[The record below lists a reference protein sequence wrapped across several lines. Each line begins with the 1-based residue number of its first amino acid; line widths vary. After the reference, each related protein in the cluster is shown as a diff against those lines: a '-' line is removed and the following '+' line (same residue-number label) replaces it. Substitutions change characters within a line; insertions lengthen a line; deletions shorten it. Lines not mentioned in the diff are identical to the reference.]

1 MLRLRFG
8 AYNLAMRPAVN
19 FIARGWSFP
28 VPQGRVRALLL
39 SIFLVLC
46 ATSLAAQS
54 AGPAG
59 AEVRRHLTSGEAALK
74 AKDAETA
81 AKEFRAVLALDP
93 KNAQAHTSLGVI
105 AFLQGDYQ
113 TASTNLRSA
122 LAVQPSLIKAQALL
136 GICEKRLGEPGAR
149 ALLEKTFPKLQ
160 DKPLRM
166 QVGMELAGLYD
177 QQGDLAAT
185 AAVMR
190 SLVEMDPDN
199 VDVLFMAQR
208 VYSELAEETLNKL
221 AVIAPGSARMQ
232 QVIAERLIN
241 EGDVQGA
248 MVHYR
253 KALEIDPRLPGVHYE
268 LAEAI
273 LEDALSDA
281 QAQAEAEKEVEAAAR
296 MEGDTAK
303 VECLLGRIALLHSDQ
318 DQAFAHYSRAYALD
332 SVDVEAQIGLAKTLV
347 IMEKP
352 EEALKYLRMAVQAD
366 PLNAEAHY
374 RLATVYRKLG
384 RTEEAAK
391 ELHLFQEIKQT
402 KDRVKELYKQMNRKP
417 REQDDQTPDAP
428 Q

>member
-1 MLRLRFG
+1 VLRLRFG
-8 AYNLAMRPAVN
+8 AYNLGMRPVVN
-19 FIARGWSFP
+19 FIARGWRSP
-28 VPQGRVRALLL
+28 ISNGGLPAALFGVFLL
-39 SIFLVLC
+39 FC
-46 ATSLAAQS
+46 PNHLAAQS

-59 AEVRRHLTSGEAALK
+59 GAVRTHLTAGETALK
-74 AKDAETA
+74 ARDPETA

-105 AFLQGDYQ
+105 SFLQGDYQ
-113 TASTNLRSA
+113 TASANLRSA

-136 GICEKRLGEPGAR
+136 GICEKRLGDPGAR
-149 ALLEKTFPKLQ
+149 GLLEKTFPKLQ
-160 DKPLRM
+160 EKPLRM
-166 QVGMELAGLYD
+166 QVGVELAGLYD
-177 QQGDLAAT
+177 QQGELAAT

-190 SLVEMDPDN
+190 SLVELDPDN

-248 MVHYR
+248 IVHYR
-253 KALEIDPRLPGVHYE
+253 NALEIDPRLPGVHYE

-281 QAQAEAEKEVEAAAR
+281 QAQAEAEKEVQAAAR

-318 DQAFAHYSRAYALD
+318 YQAFADYSRAYALD
-332 SVDVEAQIGLAKTLV
+332 SADVEAQIGLAKTLV

-352 EEALKYLRMAVQAD
+352 EEALKYLRIAVQAD

-374 RLATVYRKLG
+374 RLAAVCRKLG

-402 KDRVKELYKQMNRKP
+402 KNRVRELYKQMNRKP